1 MFQFCWGWKNVEQK
15 MLWRARELDTSFST
29 THQGVSSTASNSS
42 SGNLVTSLLSRY
54 LHSYMIYIHID
65 LHPTH
70 TQEEMFGKFILL
82 GKELIAT
89 CFLGQNF
96 WCEQD
101 PSLFKVFCL
110 VLRPFRF
117 EILTIQM
124 IVAKHPPPPSLMLM
138 SKSYIYMVFYKTE
151 PHKT

>member
-1 MFQFCWGWKNVEQK
+1 
-15 MLWRARELDTSFST
+15 
-29 THQGVSSTASNSS
+29 
-42 SGNLVTSLLSRY
+42 
-54 LHSYMIYIHID
+54 
-65 LHPTH
+65 
-70 TQEEMFGKFILL
+70 MFGKFILL

-124 IVAKHPPPPSLMLM
+124 IVAKHPPPPKFDAYVQVLHLHG
-138 SKSYIYMVFYKTE
+138 IL
-151 PHKT
+151 